1 MFEGDVGKMKLN
13 EPESQRIIRNAKKY
27 HIKER
32 LYDTHTSQKG
42 EILRCPQL
50 TEGRDFTMPT
60 AHKRERFYDAH
71 SSQKEEI
78 LRRP

>member
-42 EILRCPQL
+42 DEEEDEE
-50 TEGRDFTMPT
+50 EGGWGR
-60 AHKRERFYDAH
+60 K
-71 SSQKEEI
+71 K
-78 LRRP
+78 